1 MSALMIATIT
11 VKNPEK
17 FQEYLTKTKEVA
29 ASYGA
34 ELLYRGKI
42 DKTLTGEDTDHGL
55 TIIVKFPSVEKID
68 EWYGSREYRP
78 LIALREEGSEMKM
91 TSYEVLS

>member
-55 TIIVKFPSVEKID
+55 TIIVKFPSLDKLH
-68 EWYGSREYRP
+68 EWHESDAYRP
-78 LIALREEGSEMKM
+78 LKALRDEGADMQM
-91 TSYEVLS
+91 TSYELME